1 MGGGLVSLHLKQ
13 NQCKYNIY
21 NFDGF
26 IQYGGGG
33 GGLVSLHLKQNQCK
47 YNYIQF

>member
-26 IQYGGGG
+26 IQWGVGGWGSCFFT
-33 GGLVSLHLKQNQCK
+33 LETKSV
-47 YNYIQF
+47 